1 VIECRP
7 KSAVERSSYKISNV
21 IFKEIEKDFRQQRPN
36 HKRPLGFDHWWQNA
50 DGSHLFG
57 EVKNIDLFIC
67 LCDSKRYPTNLDNI
81 NIIPDPPKRLPPQ
94 NTVAIKFVKN
104 DIEID
109 ELRNVIKEKY
119 KPVFTVENM
128 MGAMRSNNRHI
139 RVDFSDKNEYA
150 AILKSGV
157 IGLQGQLFEVD
168 EYLPAPKILICS
180 KCNEP
185 GHIKKQCQLSFE
197 QCRRCDDNRNNG
209 QDHKECQIKCQHWKQ

>member
-7 KSAVERSSYKISNV
+7 KVQLKEAATKLVMLF
-21 IFKEIEKDFRQQRPN
+21 FKEIEKDFRQQHPN

-50 DGSHLFG
+50 DGSHLCG
-57 EVKNIDLFIC
+57 KVKDIDLFIY

-81 NIIPDPPKRLPPQ
+81 NIIPDPPKRSPPQ
-94 NTVAIKFVKN
+94 NTVVIKFVRN

-119 KPVFTVENM
+119 KSVFTVENM